1 MKKDAIRLLNA
12 VKDYQMTNEEIH
24 LQTVLDLI
32 RPLMKSKTRKYHQ
45 RWWPDLES
53 VIAHGVWK
61 TVSGFKFIEDNDEI
75 NASRLLAAIGKA
87 MDSRITDFVRSKYF
101 RETNSYISL
110 EEMQKKHS
118 DEEGKP
124 RDIADLFPERLS
136 VTDDHDDTFMSAIG
150 LLPENDR
157 RFIEGYLACDCNAS
171 EYARKRGISRQAIQK
186 RLLKIRKNL
195 KEFQNQGCQNR
206 FRSVLEE

>member
-1 MKKDAIRLLNA
+1 
-12 VKDYQMTNEEIH
+12 
-24 LQTVLDLI
+24 
-32 RPLMKSKTRKYHQ
+32 
-45 RWWPDLES
+45 
-53 VIAHGVWK
+53 
-61 TVSGFKFIEDNDEI
+61 
-75 NASRLLAAIGKA
+75 
-87 MDSRITDFVRSKYF
+87 
-101 RETNSYISL
+101 
-110 EEMQKKHS
+110 MQKKHS

-157 RFIEGYLACDCNAS
+157 RFIEGYLACDCSAS
-171 EYARKRGISRQAIQK
+171 EYARKRGVSRQAIQK